1 MKTVELVK
9 GVKETN
15 KNYLVEL
22 DIYTKRDSYYSGSLF
37 GQVLAIEKSVY
48 PELLKEGFNYYYNTE
63 LDVIIS
69 KFRDG
74 IEINGVKLFRKGQK
88 VQ

>member
-1 MKTVELVK
+1 MKAIELVK

-22 DIYTKRDSYYSGSLF
+22 DVYTKRERYYQGTYC

-88 VQ
+88 IQ